1 MFKYKISYCS
11 FKSSSSKRIYC
22 IPSQP
27 AAGRSQSEVSSD
39 SNNRITIATATKYQ
53 KKRLTS
59 TYSSTFSCSASRLSA
74 SISFSLAVPFSMK
87 YVVKLGSESVAAK

>member
-39 SNNRITIATATKYQ
+39 SNNRIYNSNRNKVSKEEIDLHVFQ
-53 KKRLTS
+53 HLLL
-59 TYSSTFSCSASRLSA
+59 FSK
-74 SISFSLAVPFSMK
+74 PP
-87 YVVKLGSESVAAK
+87 LGIHQL